1 MKQYFDVLIIG
12 SGVAGL
18 SSALQIADKR
28 KVAIIAKEKIDNTNT
43 SYAQGGVATVTDKID
58 SYEKH
63 IQDTLIAG
71 DGLCNEEIVKMV
83 VSEGHEQIQ
92 SMLAW
97 GVNFDKKQN
106 GDFDL
111 GKEGGHSKNRILH
124 HQDNT
129 GAEIQRA
136 LTEKVRQHPNITIFE
151 NHFAI
156 DIITQHHLGVLVKRC
171 FGGIEAFGVYV
182 LDIKEKIIK
191 TFLADKI
198 LLATGGIGNI
208 YDTTT
213 NPPIATGD
221 GLAMVYRAKGLLEGM
236 EFVQFHPTALFNP
249 NEKPAFLITEAL
261 RGAGGILKDRKGKS
275 FMMKYDERESLAP
288 RDIVARAIDNEMKN
302 SGDEFVYLDAT
313 NIDEKVI
320 EEHFPSIRKKCWS
333 LGIDITTDFIP
344 VIPAAHYL
352 CGGVRVDENGL
363 SSIKNLYIVGESAST
378 GLHGANRLASNSL
391 LEAVVFGH
399 RAALHILKNADN
411 HSIPENI
418 PNWVDKGLTPTE
430 EMVLITQSK
439 KELQQI
445 MSNYVGV
452 FRSDLRLYRAL
463 NRLKTL
469 YDETEQL
476 YRKSKIFREICELRN
491 SINVSYLVIKM
502 AIERKESRGLHYNT
516 NYPEKLPL
524 KY

>member
-18 SSALQIADKR
+18 SAALQIADKR

-43 SYAQGGVATVTDKID
+43 AHAQGGIATVTDKID

-63 IQDTLIAG
+63 IKDTLIAG
-71 DGLCNEEIVKMV
+71 DGLCDEKIVKMV
-83 VSEGHEQIQ
+83 VTEGPEQIQ

-106 GDFDL
+106 GEFDL

-171 FGGIEAFGVYV
+171 FGGIEAFGIYV
-182 LDIKEKIIK
+182 LDIKENTIK
-191 TFLADKI
+191 TFLSDKI

-261 RGAGGILKDRKGKS
+261 RGAGGILKDRDGKS
-275 FMMKYDERESLAP
+275 FMKKYDERGSLAP

-313 NIDEKVI
+313 GIDKKVI
-320 EEHFPSIRKKCWS
+320 EEHFPSIRKKCRS

-344 VIPAAHYL
+344 VVPAAHYL
-352 CGGVRVDENGL
+352 CGGVKVDENGL
-363 SSIKNLYIVGESAST
+363 SSIKNLYAVGESAST

-391 LEAVVFGH
+391 LEALVFSH
-399 RAALHILKNADN
+399 RAALHIIENANN
-411 HSIPENI
+411 HSIPDNI
-418 PNWVDKGLTPTE
+418 PDWVDKGLTPTE

-491 SINVSYLVIKM
+491 AINVSYLVIKM

-516 NYPEKLPL
+516 NYPGKLPL

>member
-1 MKQYFDVLIIG
+1 V
-12 SGVAGL
+12 
-18 SSALQIADKR
+18 
-28 KVAIIAKEKIDNTNT
+28 
-43 SYAQGGVATVTDKID
+43 
-58 SYEKH
+58 
-63 IQDTLIAG
+63 AG
-71 DGLCNEEIVKMV
+71 DGLCDEEIVKMV
-83 VSEGHEQIQ
+83 ITEGPEQIK

-106 GDFDL
+106 GEFDL
-111 GKEGGHSKNRILH
+111 GKEGGHSKHRILH

-171 FGGIEAFGVYV
+171 TGGIEAFGVYV
-182 LDIKEKIIK
+182 LDLIENKVK
-191 TFLADKI
+191 TFLSDKI
-198 LLATGGIGNI
+198 ILATGGIGNI

-221 GLAMVYRAKGLLEGM
+221 GIAMVYRAKGLTEGM

-249 NEKPAFLITEAL
+249 HEKPAFLITEAL
-261 RGAGGILKDRKGKS
+261 RGAGAILKDKKGNA
-275 FMMKYDERESLAP
+275 FMKKYDDRGSLAS

-302 SGDEFVYLDAT
+302 SGDEHVYLDAT
-313 NIDEKVI
+313 KLDEKVI
-320 EEHFPSIRKKCWS
+320 EEHFPSIRKKCRT
-333 LGIDITTDFIP
+333 LGIDITKDFIP
-344 VIPAAHYL
+344 VVPAAHYL
-352 CGGVRVDENGL
+352 CGGVKVDKNAL
-363 SSIKNLYIVGESAST
+363 SSIKNLYVVGESAST

-391 LEAVVFGH
+391 LEAVVFAH
-399 RAALHILKNADN
+399 RAAKHILQNADN
-411 HSIPENI
+411 HSILHNI
-418 PNWVDKGLTPTE
+418 PDWIDKGLTPTE

-445 MSNYVGV
+445 MSNYIGI
-452 FRSDLRLYRAL
+452 FRSDLRLLRAL
-463 NRLKTL
+463 NRLKIL
-469 YDETEQL
+469 YEETEKL

-516 NYPEKLPL
+516 NYPEKAPL
-524 KY
+524 SC

>member
-18 SSALQIADKR
+18 SSALQIADKQ
-28 KVAIIAKEKIDNTNT
+28 KVAIISKENIDNTNT
-43 SYAQGGVATVTDKID
+43 AYAQGGIATVTDKID
-58 SYEKH
+58 SYKKH

-71 DGLCNEEIVKMV
+71 DGLCDEKIVKMV
-83 VSEGHEQIQ
+83 VKEGPEQIR
-92 SMLAW
+92 SLLKW

-136 LTEKVRQHPNITIFE
+136 LTEQVRKHANITIFE
-151 NHFAI
+151 HHFAI

-182 LDIKEKIIK
+182 LDIQEGVMK
-191 TFLADKI
+191 TFLSGKI

-208 YDTTT
+208 YEATT

-221 GLAMVYRAKGLLEGM
+221 GLAMVYRAKGLLEGL
-236 EFVQFHPTALFNP
+236 EFVQFHPTTLYNP

-261 RGAGGILKDRKGKS
+261 RGAGSVLKDSKGKP
-275 FMMKYDERESLAP
+275 FMKKYDERGCLAP

-313 NIDEKVI
+313 AIDKKII
-320 EEHFPSIRKKCWS
+320 EEHFPSIQKKCRT
-333 LGIDITTDFIP
+333 LGIDITSDLIP
-344 VIPAAHYL
+344 VVPAAHYL
-352 CGGVRVDENGL
+352 CGGVKVDENGL
-363 SSIKNLYIVGESAST
+363 SSIKNLYVVGESAST

-391 LEAVVFGH
+391 LEAVVFAH
-399 RAALHILKNADN
+399 RAAVHILQNADN
-411 HSIPENI
+411 HRIPDNI
-418 PNWVDKGLTPTE
+418 PDWIDKGLTPTE

-445 MSNYVGV
+445 MSNYVGI

-491 SINVSYLVIKM
+491 AINISYLVIKM

>member
-1 MKQYFDVLIIG
+1 MKQYFDVLIVG

-28 KVAIIAKEKIDNTNT
+28 KVAIITKEKIDNTNT
-43 SYAQGGVATVTDKID
+43 SYAQGGIATVTDKID

-71 DGLCNEEIVKMV
+71 DGLCDEKIVNMV
-83 VSEGHEQIQ
+83 VTEGPKQIR

-136 LTEKVRQHPNITIFE
+136 LTEKVRRHPNITIFE

-191 TFLADKI
+191 TFLSDKI

-236 EFVQFHPTALFNP
+236 EFVQFHPTALYNP

-261 RGAGGILKDRKGKS
+261 RGAGGILKDRKGKP
-275 FMMKYDERESLAP
+275 FMKKYDERGSLAP

-302 SGDEFVYLDAT
+302 SGDEFVYLDVT
-313 NIDEKVI
+313 KVDEKII
-320 EEHFPSIRKKCWS
+320 EEHFPSIRKKCLS

-344 VIPAAHYL
+344 VVPAAHYL
-352 CGGVRVDENGL
+352 CGGVKVDKNGL
-363 SSIKNLYIVGESAST
+363 SSIKNLYVVGESAST

-399 RAALHILKNADN
+399 RTALHILKNADN
-411 HSIPENI
+411 HLIPKNI
-418 PNWVDKGLTPTE
+418 PDWIDKGLTPTE

-491 SINVSYLVIKM
+491 SINISYLLIKM

-516 NYPEKLPL
+516 NYPNKLPL
-524 KY
+524 RY

>member
-18 SSALQIADKR
+18 SSALQIADKK
-28 KVAIIAKEKIDNTNT
+28 KVAIISKENIDDTNT
-43 SYAQGGVATVTDKID
+43 SFAQGGIATVTDKID
-58 SYEKH
+58 SYDKH
-63 IQDTLIAG
+63 IQDTIAAG
-71 DGLCNEEIVKMV
+71 DGLCDEKIVEMV
-83 VSEGHEQIQ
+83 VTEGPERIR
-92 SMLAW
+92 SMLEW

-136 LTEKVRQHPNITIFE
+136 LTEKVRQHPNITLFE
-151 NHFAI
+151 HHFAI

-182 LDIKEKIIK
+182 LDIEKNVIK
-191 TFLADKI
+191 TFLSDKI

-236 EFVQFHPTALFNP
+236 EFVQFHPTALYNP
-249 NEKPAFLITEAL
+249 HEKPAFLITEAL
-261 RGAGGILKDRKGKS
+261 RGAGGILKDRKGKP
-275 FMMKYDERESLAP
+275 FMKKYDERGSLAP

-313 NIDEKVI
+313 GIDEKVI
-320 EEHFPSIRKKCWS
+320 EEHFPSIRKKCRT
-333 LGIDITTDFIP
+333 LGIDIAIDFIP
-344 VIPAAHYL
+344 VVPAAHYL
-352 CGGVRVDENGL
+352 CGGVKVDENGL
-363 SSIKNLYIVGESAST
+363 SSIKNLYAVGESAST

-399 RAALHILKNADN
+399 RAAVHILQNINN
-411 HSIPENI
+411 HNI
-418 PNWVDKGLTPTE
+418 PNNIPDWVDHGLTPTE

-445 MSNYVGV
+445 MSNYVGI

-516 NYPEKLPL
+516 NYPNKLPL
-524 KY
+524 RY